1 MFASFCSSVQ
11 PTFGEP
17 RKKFYFLVRGYYKIN
32 FIDQIRPY
40 PVKINVGDD
49 RKMKTTASGN
59 FSNKQSWSGLKKHM
73 EHDPKIRHSNR
84 FLNGTE
90 SQVLR
95 KYNRHKVLIDY
106 SKWTERKFGSFVKEH
121 DEKMKDKKRRFGSVD
136 RFLKV
141 DGSGKKRT
149 LQPALTYVEKLSNED
164 NWKVFRSALEKKLQ
178 SYKWTS
184 GPKKGQNLTPSE
196 AKEITLNTISKG
208 FEGYANG
215 FNKRNPN
222 LHMFEYYV
230 HMDEEGAPHLHG
242 QIMPFTE
249 MGQTKKGNLKKPSW
263 SLNTALAKQYNSPRK
278 NKENLSRFRKQEDQA
293 LIDSMNRTLEKKLG
307 IKQAFQ
313 LVRKTDSDK
322 TLQTGV
328 DHDVYKARAK
338 AIEQQEKQKQINNKE
353 IITQTKAL
361 TKLKSEQKGI
371 ETKQEKI
378 TTNLKLVANQLT
390 SKQKNLTI
398 RENKLNSRETRL
410 NARET
415 ALNARE
421 RNLTAFEQNTQRAL
435 LQRETALKKREE
447 NQKKKEEE
455 QKKKERD
462 LIKRETELK
471 KQVQQAYVYQETG
484 KKYYKKA
491 NRLVAGLNEG
501 LKAGFKTYF
510 RYMDF
515 TEDDA
520 EVLVTMADRAKTAHE
535 IFALASLPSRV
546 KALYHGLKSGFD
558 KFKEVT
564 GHKLEDLPE
573 MTLQQPEQEKK
584 PLKPLQDKERDDFT
598 GPDL

>member
-1 MFASFCSSVQ
+1 
-11 PTFGEP
+11 
-17 RKKFYFLVRGYYKIN
+17 
-32 FIDQIRPY
+32 
-40 PVKINVGDD
+40 
-49 RKMKTTASGN
+49 
-59 FSNKQSWSGLKKHM
+59 M
-73 EHDPKIRHSNR
+73 EHDPKINHSNSY
-84 FLNGTE
+84 LNGAE
-90 SQVLR
+90 SRSLR
-95 KYNRHKVLIDY
+95 KYNQHHILINY
-106 SKWTERKFGSFVKEH
+106 GAWTEKKFGSFVKEH
-121 DEKMKDKKRRFGSVD
+121 DVRMKDKKRQFGSVD

-149 LQPALTYVEKLSNED
+149 LQPALTYIEKLSNEED
-164 NWKVFRSALEKKLQ
+164 WKHFKSTLEKKLQ
-178 SYKWTS
+178 SYRWNS
-184 GPKKGQNLTPSE
+184 GPKKGHHLTSSE
-196 AKEITLNTISKG
+196 AQEMALTTISKG
-208 FEGYANG
+208 FEAYADG

-222 LHMFEYYV
+222 LHMFEYYI
-230 HMDEEGAPHLHG
+230 HMDEEGSPHLHS
-242 QIMPFTE
+242 QVMPFTD
-249 MGQTKKGNLKKPSW
+249 MGRTKKGNLKKPSW
-263 SLNTALAKQYNSPRK
+263 SLNTALGQQYGTPRK

-293 LIDSMNRTLEKKLG
+293 LIDSMNQTLEKTLG

-313 LVRKTDSDK
+313 LVRKTDSNK
-322 TLQTGV
+322 TLETGV
-328 DHDVYKARAK
+328 DHTIYKARAK
-338 AIEQQEKQKQINNKE
+338 AIKQQEKQKQANSKE
-353 IITQTKAL
+353 IADQTKL
-361 TKLKSEQKGI
+361 LKKLKSEQKGI
-371 ETKQEKI
+371 ETKQSKI
-378 TTNLKLVANQLT
+378 TNNLKLVANQLT

-398 RENKLNSRETRL
+398 RENNLNSRETGL

-421 RNLTAFEQNTQRAL
+421 RNLTAYEQNTQQML

-515 TEDDA
+515 TEDEA

-535 IFALASLPSRV
+535 IFELASLPSRV
-546 KALYHGLKSGFD
+546 KALYHGLKSGFRR
-558 KFKEVT
+558 FKEVT

-598 GPDL
+598 GPNL